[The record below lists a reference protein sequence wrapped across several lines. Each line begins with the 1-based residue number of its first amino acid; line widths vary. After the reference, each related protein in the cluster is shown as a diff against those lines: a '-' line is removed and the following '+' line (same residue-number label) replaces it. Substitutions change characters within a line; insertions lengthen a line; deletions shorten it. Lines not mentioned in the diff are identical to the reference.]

1 MTGSALDHLAEV
13 DEFVSAVGD
22 PDYVAA
28 CFHHVGAE
36 RLAVWCAELVGILRT
51 RVEGMDGEAAG
62 LRGELMAV
70 RAERNLFR
78 RDAGQSAKRIRVL
91 EARVRELNRLVWE
104 DENGVVPAGM
114 TVDEAMAVAVRSQE
128 RRSA

>member
-1 MTGSALDHLAEV
+1 MSEVLEHLAEV
-13 DEFVSAVGD
+13 DEFVAAVD
-22 PDYVAA
+22 DADYVAA

-36 RLAVWCAELVGILRT
+36 QLAVWCAELVGILRY
-51 RVEGMDGEAAG
+51 RIGSMDSEAAE
-62 LRGELMAV
+62 LRGELTSV

-78 RDAGQSAKRIRVL
+78 RDARQSAQRIAVL
-91 EARVRELNRLVWE
+91 EERMRELNRLVWE

-114 TVDEAMAVAVRSQE
+114 SVDEAMAVAQRSLE